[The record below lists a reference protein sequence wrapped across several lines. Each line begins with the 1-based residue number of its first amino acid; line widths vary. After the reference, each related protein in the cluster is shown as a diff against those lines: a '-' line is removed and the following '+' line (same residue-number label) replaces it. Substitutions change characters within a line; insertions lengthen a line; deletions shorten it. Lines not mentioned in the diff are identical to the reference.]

1 MEVIHTIGRR
11 KTSFARIFLSK
22 GKGKITVNKKNY
34 TDYFTTA
41 TLQYKIIQPFFLTDT
56 EGSYDLKVT
65 VKGGGITG
73 QRNHYMNTFLIL
85 QTLTN
90 GASEAQTVNE
100 VSTTDGIQ
108 QVDVSIL
115 ELLLEG
121 GIYIMAPLA
130 LMSMIAIYVFIERTL
145 AIRKAEK
152 VAPDFMDKIRDYIS
166 QGSFESARNLCQ
178 DSDTPMARMLDKGI
192 SRIGKD
198 LKDISVAIEN
208 IGKLEIYNLE
218 KNLSSLATVA
228 GAAPMVGFLG
238 TVIGMVNVFL
248 DMETAGTVR
257 VEDISSGTKQAMITT
272 IVGLIVGIIAY
283 MAYNNLVSKV
293 SKVVH
298 KMEATSIEFIDIL
311 EEPAA

>member
-1 MEVIHTIGRR
+1 
-11 KTSFARIFLSK
+11 
-22 GKGKITVNKKNY
+22 
-34 TDYFTTA
+34 
-41 TLQYKIIQPFFLTDT
+41 
-56 EGSYDLKVT
+56 
-65 VKGGGITG
+65 
-73 QRNHYMNTFLIL
+73 MNNFLIL
-85 QTLTN
+85 QSLTT
-90 GASEAQTVNE
+90 GTGEAQAINE
-100 VSTTDGIQ
+100 SSAADGIQ
-108 QVDVSIL
+108 QVDVSIF

-166 QGSFESARNLCQ
+166 QGSFDSARNLCQ